1 MNVKPIIGITMG
13 DPAGIGAEVVV
24 KALNNE
30 NYYRIASPVVFGDKE
45 RIQQSINFLGLGL
58 KVREIE
64 DLTEAKFE
72 YGVIDVFK
80 SDISGISD
88 VAYGQV
94 SALAGQAAV
103 AYVFKAIELAQAQKI
118 DAIVTGPLNKEAIH
132 LAGYKQYSG
141 HTEIF
146 AEKTNTEDYA
156 MMLSVNDLY
165 VIHVSTHCSLRQAC
179 DKATKS
185 RIKKVIDL
193 ANEVVKTYN
202 LPNPVIAVAG
212 LNPHSGE
219 SGAFGTEEIEQIIPA
234 IEESRAEGVN
244 VIGPVPPDSLF
255 VRAKKGEYQ
264 VMIVMY
270 HDQGHVPVK
279 VIGFDQGVNITI
291 GLPIIRT
298 SVDHGTA
305 FEIAGKG
312 VASAV
317 SMEAAMDLAIDLAL
331 KKHRK
336 E

>member
-1 MNVKPIIGITMG
+1 MDSKPIIGITMG

-30 NYYRIASPVVFGDKE
+30 QYYKIAAPVVFGDKE
-45 RIQQSINFLGLGL
+45 RIQHSINYLGLPL

-64 DLTEAKFE
+64 DLTEANFE

-80 SDISGISD
+80 SDLPSLSD
-88 VAYGQV
+88 VTYGEV

-103 AYVFKAIELAQAQKI
+103 TYVFKAIELAQVQKI

-132 LAGYKQYSG
+132 LAGYNHYSG
-141 HTEIF
+141 HTEIL
-146 AEKTNTEDYA
+146 AEKTNTKDYA

-185 RIKKVIDL
+185 RIKKVIEL

-219 SGAFGTEEIEQIIPA
+219 GGAFGTEEIEQIIPA
-234 IEESRAEGVN
+234 IEESRVECVK

-279 VIGFDQGVNITI
+279 VIGFDKGVNITI

-312 VASAV
+312 IASAE
-317 SMEAAMDLAIDLAL
+317 SMEAAIDLAIDLAV
-331 KKHRK
+331 KKNRK